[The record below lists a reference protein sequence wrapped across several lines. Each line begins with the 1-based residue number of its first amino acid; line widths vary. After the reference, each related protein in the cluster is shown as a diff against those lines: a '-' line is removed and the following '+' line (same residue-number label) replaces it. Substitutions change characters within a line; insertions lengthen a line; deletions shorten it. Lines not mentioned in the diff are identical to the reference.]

1 MLKEIIAYWLT
12 GTNICDPLPVVPD
25 GPCDLDA
32 PVCSGG

>member
-12 GTNICDPLPVVPD
+12 GTNICDPLPVVPA
-25 GPCDLDA
+25 GPCDPDA